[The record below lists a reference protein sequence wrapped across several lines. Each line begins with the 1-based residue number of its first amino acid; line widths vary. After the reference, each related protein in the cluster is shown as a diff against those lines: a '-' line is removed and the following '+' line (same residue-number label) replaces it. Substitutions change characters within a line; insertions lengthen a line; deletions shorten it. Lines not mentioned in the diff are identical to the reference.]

1 MAAGPLTLEPI
12 DLAMLRA
19 MYRDGGVNLA
29 GHDPRLNANRV
40 AQTLRVGRGTVV
52 ARLRWWKESGFLR
65 RYTVWPNPAM
75 LGWQG
80 AGLSVRLSSPRDKPA
95 FLSQVGL
102 VDGVVNA
109 IEFLGSWITLG
120 LIAPDPATLQR
131 RTELIRHL
139 GNVAEV
145 EGPLPWRVPEPGG
158 KLSSLDL
165 RIVRSLRDRPSS
177 TLSEVAHR
185 VGISTRTMTRRYAH
199 LVRDWSVWFIPVFN
213 FRALAN
219 PVVWVQAKLRSSQAR
234 DELVALVRKH
244 YPLTLPSLIM
254 IESPPEAGMEVAM
267 VTALPTMAAYDDLDR
282 LVASQP
288 GVKESEILVMVEVHD
303 FHGGIDQML
312 GSVALPGGGP
322 ASSLKKGPH
331 LP

>member
-1 MAAGPLTLEPI
+1 
-12 DLAMLRA
+12 
-19 MYRDGGVNLA
+19 
-29 GHDPRLNANRV
+29 
-40 AQTLRVGRGTVV
+40 
-52 ARLRWWKESGFLR
+52 
-65 RYTVWPNPAM
+65 
-75 LGWQG
+75 
-80 AGLSVRLSSPRDKPA
+80 
-95 FLSQVGL
+95 
-102 VDGVVNA
+102 
-109 IEFLGSWITLG
+109 
-120 LIAPDPATLQR
+120 
-131 RTELIRHL
+131 
-139 GNVAEV
+139 
-145 EGPLPWRVPEPGG
+145 
-158 KLSSLDL
+158 
-165 RIVRSLRDRPSS
+165 
-177 TLSEVAHR
+177 
-185 VGISTRTMTRRYAH
+185 MTRRYAH

-254 IESPPEAGMEVAM
+254 IESPPEAGTEVAM